1 MGQFGTDGKSII
13 PISITDD
20 SGSFVV
26 LKPGIPSSSFNN
38 PTSMSIAIRISASF
52 SIETD
57 PEDAN
62 SVQFRIPSQSAGT
75 SNDRIA
81 FYISS
86 SGKIGIGTK
95 DPETAFDVRDNTEDT
110 DPRRGT
116 KTNILKLSKTSQ
128 RFDTPVTASLISS
141 SGNII
146 GNNIT
151 GESLNIGSSFS
162 VSSGGSITTLNNV
175 IAGNSSTFDTHTIRG
190 KTTLSGNVT
199 ASGNI
204 SGSSTSN
211 ITIGGNFIGNNVGS
225 IYDDYIYLTPTDFDH
240 LTDKGSILIAGEI
253 EDNGGNIRDNNAR
266 GGYHAQKIIPKGY
279 KATHVKILGSSTSDT
294 YLVYS
299 SSFNVGTAFEV
310 GNATNPDTEKDITD
324 VIGGNGTYISIR
336 WNSRGNTEIY
346 GGYIKITKI

>member
-95 DPETAFDVRDNTEDT
+95 DPETAFDVRDNTQDVRASGSAAN
-110 DPRRGT
+110 DGGGNPG
-116 KTNILKLSKTSQ
+116 KTSIFQ
-128 RFDTPVTASLISS
+128 VASSTAGPRIDLPLTAS
-141 SGNII
+141 G
-146 GNNIT
+146 G
-151 GESLNIGSSFS
+151 
-162 VSSGGSITTLNNV
+162 VS
-175 IAGNSSTFDTHTIRG
+175 
-190 KTTLSGNVT
+190 

-204 SGSSTSN
+204 EGIIDGGS
-211 ITIGGNFIGNNVGS
+211 F
-225 IYDDYIYLTPTDFDH
+225 
-240 LTDKGSILIAGEI
+240 
-253 EDNGGNIRDNNAR
+253 
-266 GGYHAQKIIPKGY
+266 
-279 KATHVKILGSSTSDT
+279 
-294 YLVYS
+294 
-299 SSFNVGTAFEV
+299 
-310 GNATNPDTEKDITD
+310 
-324 VIGGNGTYISIR
+324 
-336 WNSRGNTEIY
+336 
-346 GGYIKITKI
+346 